1 MASAHANEG
10 RAPDGRRL
18 RFALAIAVLTAAFEL
33 VGGLLT
39 GSLAL
44 LADSGHVLADVGA
57 LTMALVA
64 VWLASRPHT
73 LRWTFGFH
81 RAEVLAAALNSLT
94 LFALSAV
101 IVWHAISRLRS
112 PSDVDAGGLI
122 VFAAAG
128 LAANAVQLAVL
139 RGSQSVNVR
148 AARLHVLSDF
158 GGSIAAVLAG
168 VVVALTGEPRADAA
182 LSLVIVALIVIGATR
197 LLIETASIL
206 MASVPPGI
214 DLEEVNA
221 TLLSVPGVLAVHDMH
236 CWSVTTGFVAFV
248 CHLEV
253 APGSDATSV
262 VGACVRTLRERFCI
276 EHVTIQPEAPSL
288 HHLAATGTD
297 LSGR

>member
-1 MASAHANEG
+1 MARLHAHDG
-10 RAPDGRRL
+10 RAPDARRL
-18 RFALAIAVLTAAFEL
+18 RIALAIAASTAAFEL

-57 LTMALVA
+57 LTMAIGA

-122 VFAAAG
+122 VVAMVG
-128 LAANAVQLAVL
+128 LVANAVQLVVL
-139 RGSQSVNVR
+139 RGSHSVNVR

-158 GGSIAAVLAG
+158 GGSIAAVTAG
-168 VVVALTGEPRADAA
+168 VVVALTGELRADAV
-182 LSLVIVALIVIGATR
+182 LSLVIVVLIVIGATR
-197 LLIETASIL
+197 LLVETVSIL

-214 DLEEVNA
+214 DLAEVRTA
-221 TLLSVPGVLAVHDMH
+221 LLSVPGVLAVHDIH

-253 APGSDATSV
+253 ASGSDATRV
-262 VGACVRTLRERFCI
+262 VAACAGTLRERFGI
-276 EHVTIQPEAPSL
+276 EHVTIQPEAPSVHDL
-288 HHLAATGTD
+288 DATGTAP
-297 LSGR
+297 LGR

>member
-1 MASAHANEG
+1 M
-10 RAPDGRRL
+10 
-18 RFALAIAVLTAAFEL
+18 
-33 VGGLLT
+33 
-39 GSLAL
+39 

-221 TLLSVPGVLAVHDMH
+221 TLLSVPGVLAVHDLH
-236 CWSVTTGFVAFV
+236 IWTVTAGFPAMSA
-248 CHLEV
+248 HIDLEAGADGEGV
-253 APGSDATSV
+253 RRAAHQLLHQQYAIEHTTIQTEAAPGLLSID
-262 VGACVRTLRERFCI
+262 
-276 EHVTIQPEAPSL
+276 PPPSEQSL
-288 HHLAATGTD
+288 DG
-297 LSGR
+297 